1 VSELEKLTES
11 SKTYQE
17 TTEAKLSATQKE
29 VDEQKCANKLLKGI
43 IAKLNQMNESLE
55 EEYEKQGKELDYLRS
70 QNREI
75 SQTKLGDL
83 QSINGHLTGEVTF
96 LREQKTKF
104 TRTVA
109 KLTGQLQQMA
119 KQKTEGDMEKKR
131 LEAVIGELEEEKK
144 QGMSRDDQ
152 LDSAQQKVVDLTRK
166 LKQEREERAR
176 ESEEARDQDGKFIE
190 EVQSLKEQITEL
202 RQKLGDPLRAEKTDV
217 LVAKVRD
224 GEATSKKLK
233 KERNALRTEL
243 DDVSSRMAQIKQEI
257 LWFGF

>member
-1 VSELEKLTES
+1 
-11 SKTYQE
+11 
-17 TTEAKLSATQKE
+17 
-29 VDEQKCANKLLKGI
+29 
-43 IAKLNQMNESLE
+43 
-55 EEYEKQGKELDYLRS
+55 
-70 QNREI
+70 
-75 SQTKLGDL
+75 
-83 QSINGHLTGEVTF
+83 
-96 LREQKTKF
+96 
-104 TRTVA
+104 VA